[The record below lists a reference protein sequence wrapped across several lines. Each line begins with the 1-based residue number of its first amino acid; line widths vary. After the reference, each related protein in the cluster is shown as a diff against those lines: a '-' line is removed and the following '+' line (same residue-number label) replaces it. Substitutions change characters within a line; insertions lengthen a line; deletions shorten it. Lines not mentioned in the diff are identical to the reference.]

1 MNKLSILLCLF
12 LFALTQCVTQN
23 AVVNCAKKQFGK
35 PYAAGAAGPDK
46 FDSSGLAYYCHNK
59 AIPRAS
65 IDQLKGNGKK
75 ISKDNVEPGDLMFW
89 NLNGNGVIHTTIC
102 VGDGYM
108 IDVPNKLGDKVIV
121 IKYKDNRY
129 WEKVFVGVRRY
140 WS

>member
-46 FDSSGLAYYCHNK
+46 FDSSGLAYYCHNR

-65 IDQLKGNGKK
+65 IDQSKKGIAVPKA
-75 ISKDNVEPGDLMFW
+75 NVKPGDLMFW
-89 NLNGNGVIHTTIC
+89 NTSGKGVSHVTIC